1 MLWLFATFFFLFHIV
16 VYYVNGLTLTSGQ
29 RIASRCD
36 INTNNNKNGN
46 NNREGGHLMNS
57 FWNLPAV
64 EKWADDYHLKEI
76 HLKHL
81 YRFLKQNPIQLHD
94 DDDDDSWKAKG
105 LTSHDLINKVGFPK
119 QAAIQ
124 ILNDF
129 TINQASIIQVHPS
142 QQGAGTKFVIQFET
156 ASGKIQVE
164 TVLIQ
169 HDGKKQQRNT
179 ICVSSQVGCA
189 KKCTFCA
196 TGTMG
201 LQANLNSAQILEQV
215 YLVQQYYNQQNNN
228 NNSRWNIVFMGMG
241 EPLDNYNA
249 VHESTRGLTH
259 QCLFGLNA
267 KQITISTVGASI
279 SKLQLL
285 ADEIPQISLA
295 LSLHSALSST
305 RQLLIPSS
313 SSLEDLGNALDYYS
327 QQRQQKVKHTSKYT
341 YSIMLEYLL
350 IYGINDDTQHID
362 ALVQFC
368 QQLRSKVF
376 VNIIPYNPTI
386 AGDLFDYTTP
396 SNESIQQFYSQ
407 LKSNNIPCHIRWSSA
422 NGRDTNAACGQLLLS
437 TTNKK
442 S

>member
-1 MLWLFATFFFLFHIV
+1 MLSVFTIFFFLHIV
-16 VYYVNGLTLTSGQ
+16 VYYVNGLTLTSGE
-29 RIASRCD
+29 RIASRCV
-36 INTNNNKNGN
+36 INNNNENGK
-46 NNREGGHLMNS
+46 NNREEGYPINS

-76 HLKHL
+76 HLKQL
-81 YRFLKQNPIQLHD
+81 YQFLKHNPIHLEHD
-94 DDDDDSWKAKG
+94 DTWKAKE
-105 LTSHDLINKVGFPK
+105 LTNHDLINKAGFPK
-119 QAAIQ
+119 QAAVQ
-124 ILNDF
+124 MLRDF
-129 TINQASIIQVHPS
+129 TTNQASIVQVHPS
-142 QQGAGTKFVIQFET
+142 PQGGGTKFVIQFET
-156 ASGKIQVE
+156 STGEIQVE

-228 NNSRWNIVFMGMG
+228 SNSNRWNIVYMGMG

-327 QQRQQKVKHTSKYT
+327 HQRQQKVKHTSKYT

-350 IYGINDDTQHID
+350 IFGINDDIQHIN

-422 NGRDTNAACGQLLLS
+422 NGRDANAACGQLLLS